1 LLQSLFYGTPHW
13 NVLFNA
19 NGMMLHIRNMESNRC
34 KTAVMNEL
42 NRHGILF
49 NTLELGEVELKENIS
64 VEKLRLIDLELRNV
78 GLEII
83 DDKKNSLIEKIKAA
97 IHQLIYL
104 SDDLP
109 KPNYSLYISNKVN
122 RDYTYL
128 SNLFSREQGITI
140 EKYIIVQRIERVK
153 EMLVCSLYS
162 LSEIAFKLQYS
173 SVAHLSNQFKKIT
186 GLTPSHFK
194 KLKSKRRIAIEDV

>member
-1 LLQSLFYGTPHW
+1 
-13 NVLFNA
+13 
-19 NGMMLHIRNMESNRC
+19 MESNRC

-42 NRHGILF
+42 NKHGILYK
-49 NTLELGEVELKENIS
+49 TLELGEVELKDNIS
-64 VEKLRLIDLELRNV
+64 LEKLRLIDLELRNV

-83 DDKKNSLIEKIKAA
+83 DDKKNNLIEKIKTA

-109 KPNYSLYISNKVN
+109 KPNYSNYISNKVN

-162 LSEIAFKLQYS
+162 LSDIAFKLQYS

-186 GLTPSHFK
+186 GLTPSFYRQFK
-194 KLKSKRRIAIEDV
+194 NTFLPQ